1 MSEIITAK
9 FNTLNTQEYRA
20 LLNKSRAAAIKALW
34 TPAEIAR
41 IRRLES
47 LYGKYLFLPL
57 DLPQPVAK
65 PSFANWWN
73 TYSKPVNKI
82 KADITEQSRTT
93 DLNKDSR
100 GVYGGDE
107 IFNSIN
113 SPTSINNIFE
123 ANVRDDAPDHVANL
137 DEFVDSLKTSRKS
150 YNFWSSN
157 RQINYHRDT
166 GPWLDLPVMFRAMV
180 YDTNPSSTFSIVES
194 PTDVPYAP
202 SELSKH
208 TKTIPRVPG
217 CVTFGVN
224 NVRAEH
230 GSYYHHGYTKCILI
244 CNTSRFDL
252 DAYEDLMERSIKK
265 YGEFAII
272 SDLPSSRFYH

>member
-9 FNTLNTQEYRA
+9 FNTLNMKEYRA
-20 LLNKSRAAAIKALW
+20 LLNTSRAAAIKALW
-34 TPAEIAR
+34 KPSEVAR
-41 IRRLES
+41 VRHIER

-57 DLPQPVAK
+57 DLPQPTAK
-65 PSFANWWN
+65 PDFAEWWQK
-73 TYSKPVNKI
+73 YSKPINKI
-82 KADITEQSRTT
+82 KPDITEQSRTS
-93 DLNKDSR
+93 DAHKNSS

-113 SPTSINNIFE
+113 SPTSINNVFE
-123 ANVRDDAPDHVANL
+123 SNVRHDAADHVDNL
-137 DEFVDSLKTSRKS
+137 DEFIDSLKTARKS

-180 YDTNPSSTFSIVES
+180 YDTNSASTFSIVES
-194 PTDVPYAP
+194 PTDVPYVPA
-202 SELSKH
+202 ELSKNI
-208 TKTIPRVPG
+208 KTIPRVPG
-217 CVTFGVN
+217 CVTFGIN

-230 GSYYHHGYTKCILI
+230 GSYYHRGYTKCILI

-265 YGEFAII
+265 YGEYAIV
-272 SDLPSSRFYH
+272 SDLPSSRFYD